1 MFSYF
6 YSFNFYKFLKS
17 GLLLDFI
24 IKKILFYFFKSS
36 VFIFTIIFSEKFIIE
51 YCFTYFI
58 NLEYFLVKLTK
69 KTFITNINEWSYVSL
84 PLFIFMTTVIICC
97 F

>member
-24 IKKILFYFFKSS
+24 VKKIIFYFFKSS

-69 KTFITNINEWSYVSL
+69 KTFITNVSE
-84 PLFIFMTTVIICC
+84 
-97 F
+97 

>member
-24 IKKILFYFFKSS
+24 VKKIIFYFFKSS

-69 KTFITNINEWSYVSL
+69 KTFITNVSEWSYVSL

>member
-24 IKKILFYFFKSS
+24 VKKIIFYFFKSS

-69 KTFITNINEWSYVSL
+69 KTFITNISE
-84 PLFIFMTTVIICC
+84 
-97 F
+97 